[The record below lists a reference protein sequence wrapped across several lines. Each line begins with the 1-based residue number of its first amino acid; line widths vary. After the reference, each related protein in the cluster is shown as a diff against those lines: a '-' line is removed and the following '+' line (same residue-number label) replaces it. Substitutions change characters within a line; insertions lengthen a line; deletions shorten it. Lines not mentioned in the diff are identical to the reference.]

1 MKPDKDDIPHAIA
14 STTKAFGSK
23 LVDYNRRLSFA
34 SATASVYA
42 HFRSLR
48 PHMSGTTV
56 VEGAAGGDRAP

>member
-1 MKPDKDDIPHAIA
+1 VKSDKDDIPHAIA

-23 LVDYNRRLSFA
+23 LVDCNRKLSFA

-42 HFRSLR
+42 HFCSLP

-56 VEGAAGGDRAP
+56 VEAAAGRDRAP